1 MWSQV
6 RATRAS
12 VKYNSERG
20 FGPSRP
26 KSWHFLQVASLEV
39 IEAVARGTEGGRIGF
54 THRRFSFFG
63 RLGDFNVAMRRL
75 RHCPNGFPRFCNVA
89 ARGVAATLKSRHL
102 RMRLWGFRHI
112 VTLKGREIAREGF
125 FEGMACVTP
134 GVGVSLKVQPFRDYI
149 ERLEQGSERLGGD
162 CFAVFPVSPWPI
174 RFLYELGNSSLTG
187 QALYGLVD

>member
-1 MWSQV
+1 MAIRRNMECRGSTTNPWFRRARRDFQAAARLAASLIKTTTIPSGAPASRLLIDWSCGLMRSMRCGNVPV
-6 RATRAS
+6 RATRIS

-26 KSWHFLQVASLEV
+26 KSWRFLQVASLEV

-63 RLGDFNVAMRRL
+63 RPGDFNVAMRRL

-102 RMRLWGFRHI
+102 RMRLWAFRHI
-112 VTLKGREIAREGF
+112 VTLKGG
-125 FEGMACVTP
+125 
-134 GVGVSLKVQPFRDYI
+134 
-149 ERLEQGSERLGGD
+149 
-162 CFAVFPVSPWPI
+162 
-174 RFLYELGNSSLTG
+174 
-187 QALYGLVD
+187 